1 MSPQV
6 KTETECDWISHLEST
21 ADIQEEKKKK
31 KTASDIV
38 NTELAC
44 QVKTYSKS
52 FVRGRELS
60 KTMQHQKPCLQTGI
74 DEALQSVTMV

>member
-6 KTETECDWISHLEST
+6 KTEIECDWISHLEST

-31 KTASDIV
+31 EKKAASDIV

-60 KTMQHQKPCLQTGI
+60 KTMQHQKPCL
-74 DEALQSVTMV
+74 